1 MATRSLVSYFGQGC
15 HMYISYFRQE
25 NGSEQF
31 ITCARLE
38 RSTLNLNSH
47 INSKHDDTI
56 WTPKRHGQT
65 QPSSIN
71 IQ

>member
-1 MATRSLVSYFGQGC
+1 
-15 HMYISYFRQE
+15 MYISYFRQE

-47 INSKHDDTI
+47 VYHNTINSKQDDTI

-65 QPSSIN
+65 QPSSVSIGN
-71 IQ
+71 D